1 MARTIS
7 TIKQQI
13 IDAKNA
19 DANLNAL
26 TSTSQ
31 TAIWNL
37 WVYIVAVAIYTQEV
51 LWDTFRADL
60 ETLAAE
66 SIPGTIRWYFRQAF
80 NFQYGDTLTWDGD
93 RFSYAV
99 PDTDKQIIKR
109 VAVSDVSGQV
119 RIKVAKESSGAPI
132 KLASAELSAFQSYMA
147 QVKFA
152 GTNLSIISYDPDLLN
167 VGLTMYY
174 DPLLLA
180 TDGSLI
186 TDSAVF
192 PVEVAINAYL
202 AAIEFGGIFNVINMI
217 DAVQVASGVAD
228 LELGTIEG
236 KAAGAASYTAITHEY
251 EAAAGYMTVNTFTI
265 TYTANV

>member
-1 MARTIS
+1 MARTI
-7 TIKQQI
+7 TEIKQQI

-26 TSTSQ
+26 TSASQ

-37 WVYIVAVAIYTQEV
+37 WAYIVAVAIYTMEV
-51 LWDTFRADL
+51 LWDTFRTDL
-60 ETLAAE
+60 EKLAAE
-66 SIPGTIRWYFRQAF
+66 SIPGTIRWYYRQAL
-80 NFQYGDTLTWDGD
+80 NFQYGDTLTWDGN
-93 RFSYAV
+93 RFSYAT
-99 PDTDKQIIKR
+99 PDTSRQIIKR
-109 VAVSDVSGQV
+109 VAITDVSGQV
-119 RIKVAKESSGAPI
+119 RIKVAKEVAGIPV
-132 KLASAELSAFQSYMA
+132 KLTSAELLAFQAYMA
-147 QVKFA
+147 QIKFA

-167 VGLTMYY
+167 IGLTIYF

-192 PVEVAINAYL
+192 PVENAINNYL
-202 AAIEFGGIFNVINMI
+202 AAIEFGGVFNMNLLI
-217 DAVQVASGVAD
+217 DDTLKAVGADD
-228 LELGTIEG
+228 LEPGTIEG

-251 EAAAGYMTVNTFTI
+251 EASAGYMTVNAFSI